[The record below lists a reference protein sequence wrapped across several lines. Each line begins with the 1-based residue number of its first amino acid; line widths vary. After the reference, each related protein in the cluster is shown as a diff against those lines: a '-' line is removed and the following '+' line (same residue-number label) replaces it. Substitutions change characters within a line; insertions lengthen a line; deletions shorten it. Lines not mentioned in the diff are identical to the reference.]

1 MSETDK
7 EEILKTKVRNEFP
20 EFVDSVDKLGMEKL
34 NENLLRYAVYRE
46 ETEMARQNDK
56 SLIKAKNEVKD
67 YQAPYNE
74 TLKALKLKMAYLH
87 LLIIDR
93 KGGAT
98 DEKAKAE

>member
-1 MSETDK
+1 MSEVDK
-7 EEILKTKVRNEFP
+7 EEVLKTKVRNEFP
-20 EFVDSVDKLGMEKL
+20 EFIESVDNLPVEKL

-46 ETEMARQNDK
+46 ETEMAKSTDK
-56 SLIKAKNEVKD
+56 GLIKAKNDVKE

-87 LLIIDR
+87 LLIVEK
-93 KGGAT
+93 KGGS